1 MVFLFMNMVSS
12 SLSDGSTLVWLEYWL
27 GIQMILIG
35 IGCCHHLLCHYLD
48 VHHGESKY
56 MHMDTAMR
64 WMYPITFV
72 LSFVWATSIVSWGIV
87 GKIVLGITA
96 PVCVLIFTL
105 IYMVLERKASRVEE
119 KTYYPGI

>member
-1 MVFLFMNMVSS
+1 
-12 SLSDGSTLVWLEYWL
+12 
-27 GIQMILIG
+27 
-35 IGCCHHLLCHYLD
+35 
-48 VHHGESKY
+48 

-96 PVCVLIFTL
+96 PVCVLVFTL